1 MRADKKHVKSERLDP
16 DVRFLLANERTLLA
30 WIRTAVAVM
39 AGGVALSQF
48 NKGSSAHTV
57 VSILAILLGVF
68 MAFVGYIRF
77 KGADKAI
84 RRGELPVTG
93 SEPFIQ
99 VAGIALIAAALIV
112 TRLLG
117 IW

>member
-1 MRADKKHVKSERLDP
+1 MTADKKRTRSKDTDP

-30 WIRTAVAVM
+30 WVRTAVAIM

-48 NKGSSAHTV
+48 NKGSSAHAL
-57 VSILAILLGVF
+57 VSILAILLGAF
-68 MAFVGYIRF
+68 MALIGYMRF

-84 RRGELPVTG
+84 RRGELPTAG
-93 SEPFIQ
+93 NEPLIQ
-99 VAGIALIAAALIV
+99 VGGITVIAGVLVVA
-112 TRLLG
+112 RLTG